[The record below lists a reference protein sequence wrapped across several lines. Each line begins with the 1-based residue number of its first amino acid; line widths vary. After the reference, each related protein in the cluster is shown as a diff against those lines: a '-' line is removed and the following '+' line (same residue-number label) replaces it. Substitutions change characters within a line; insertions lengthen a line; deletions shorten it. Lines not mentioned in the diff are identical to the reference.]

1 MGGTVPSIKQRCQR
15 YAILAPGQTKNDQLA
30 NHIYNA
36 TGLRTDDVLSVL
48 PGASDVLEDV
58 GIFTPFKSNEEE

>member
-1 MGGTVPSIKQRCQR
+1 MGPFHRLAAMSALCYPSTWSHK
-15 YAILAPGQTKNDQLA
+15 KEQLA
-30 NHIYNA
+30 NQIYKA